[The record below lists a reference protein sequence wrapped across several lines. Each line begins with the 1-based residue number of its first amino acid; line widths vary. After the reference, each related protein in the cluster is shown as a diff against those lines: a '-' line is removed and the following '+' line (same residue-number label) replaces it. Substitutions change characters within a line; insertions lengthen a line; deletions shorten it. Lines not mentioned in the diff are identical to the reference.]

1 MPSKAKAKD
10 GTLVLPLVQD
20 RPGMIDEFCALG
32 MRLDAVR
39 PMQERY
45 EELRR
50 EIAGWHMDS
59 DATETYTETGAAYA
73 VKVGPRALR
82 RRIVSLPDVAHRIGI
97 QRFLEVC
104 TLSLEKLDTVILP
117 REQEGIVVTE
127 RTGPRVVTPLG
138 PVSKAAIA

>member
-1 MPSKAKAKD
+1 MPHKGKKPD
-10 GTLVLPLVQD
+10 GTLVLPLVKD
-20 RPGMIDEFCALG
+20 RPSMIDEFCALG
-32 MRLDAVR
+32 LRLDAMR
-39 PMQERY
+39 PMAERY

-50 EIAGWHMDS
+50 EIAGWHADS
-59 DATETYTETGAAYA
+59 DANETFTETGAAYA

-97 QRFLEVC
+97 QKFLEVC
-104 TLSLEKLDTVILP
+104 TLSLEKLDQVILP
-117 REQEGIVVTE
+117 REQDGIVVTE